1 MGLPA
6 RCGGDPSPRPAP
18 QLRSGARHVS
28 GRLFRTPLSGRTTR
42 SSIFE
47 GVRVYFNGAF
57 SVRMDTLH
65 GMVVENGGEVTLWK
79 HDSAGRPTHY
89 CTAGLTPS
97 QIAEVK

>member
-1 MGLPA
+1 
-6 RCGGDPSPRPAP
+6 
-18 QLRSGARHVS
+18 
-28 GRLFRTPLSGRTTR
+28 
-42 SSIFE
+42 
-47 GVRVYFNGAF
+47 
-57 SVRMDTLH
+57 MDTLH